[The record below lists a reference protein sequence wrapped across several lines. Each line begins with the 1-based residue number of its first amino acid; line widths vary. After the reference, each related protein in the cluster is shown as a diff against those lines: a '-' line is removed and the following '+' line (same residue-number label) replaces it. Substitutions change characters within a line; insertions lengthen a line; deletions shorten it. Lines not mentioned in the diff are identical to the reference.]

1 MQPRLYLRPKV
12 TLEHLTPDTLNG
24 LSRAASIFY
33 KYQQPF
39 AVTCTSEGR
48 LKSGLLSPDEQ
59 VFGVEKPECSATLIL
74 QECRIELGQDWKI
87 EKKATYWRFEF
98 DPKQLQGTPL

>member
-39 AVTCTSEGR
+39 AVTCTSSNDNNAGINKPR
-48 LKSGLLSPDEQ
+48 DRI
-59 VFGVEKPECSATLIL
+59 FGVERPESAATLIF
-74 QECRIELGQDWKI
+74 QECSIELGQDWKI
-87 EKKATYWRFEF
+87 ANKKTYWRFEF
-98 DPKQLQGTPL
+98 HPKQLEGTPL